1 MANDW
6 ILDVLADLTEFA
18 RKGGLPALERQL
30 RATANVARLE
40 IASTQ
45 GMMCPKA
52 HQGAQSDQILKLG
65 IPAGSLLGPHVSAG
79 C

>member
-6 ILDVLADLTEFA
+6 ILDVLADLTDFA

-30 RATANVARLE
+30 RVTTNIARLE

-45 GMMCPKA
+45 GMMCPEA
-52 HQGAQSDQILKLG
+52 HLGAYN
-65 IPAGSLLGPHVSAG
+65 AGVTDRPLAAG
-79 C
+79 RDL

>member
-18 RKGGLPALERQL
+18 QKGGLPALERQL
-30 RATANVARLE
+30 RVSANIARLE

-45 GMMCPKA
+45 GMVCPEA
-52 HQGAQSDQILKLG
+52 HQGMHN
-65 IPAGSLLGPHVSAG
+65 AGVIDRPLAAG
-79 C
+79 HEF

>member
-52 HQGAQSDQILKLG
+52 HQGAQY
-65 IPAGSLLGPHVSAG
+65 AGSFDRPFAAGPDL
-79 C
+79 